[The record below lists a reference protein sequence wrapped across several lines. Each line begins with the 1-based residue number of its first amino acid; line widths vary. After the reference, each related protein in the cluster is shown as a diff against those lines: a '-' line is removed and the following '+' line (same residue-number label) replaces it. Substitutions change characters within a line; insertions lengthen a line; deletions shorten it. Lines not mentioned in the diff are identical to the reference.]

1 MKIKE
6 ISSEQLAMLIAIL
19 IGGGVVITNP
29 ELMESA
35 FQKTIMAII
44 LIKLFW

>member
-6 ISSEQLAMLIAIL
+6 ITSEQLAMLVAML
-19 IGGGVVITNP
+19 IGGGVAVANP
-29 ELMESA
+29 DLMESA
-35 FQKTIMAII
+35 FNKTILAII